1 MTRPFLEVSIEGVD
15 GLLVAQENGADRV
28 ELCAS
33 VLQGGI
39 TPSVGMVRE
48 ALRQARI
55 PVFVIVRPRGGDFL
69 YSEAE
74 FESMRQDV
82 MALKDLGVPGVV
94 TGCLS
99 AGGEVDEQRTAELL
113 RLARPMSFTF
123 HRAFDMVRDPVQA
136 LEVLIGLGVDRLLTS
151 GQRGTA
157 VEGLTNLKHL
167 GQVANGRIIVM
178 PCGSIRAANVGQVCR
193 ETGLWEVH
201 FAAHTTESSAMTY
214 RNPQVAMGLTDQDHE
229 YIKTVTD
236 PTTVR
241 SMVEAARREF
251 LI

>member
-33 VLQGGI
+33 VLEGGI
-39 TPSVGMVRE
+39 TPSIGMVRE
-48 ALRQARI
+48 ALRRARI

-94 TGCLS
+94 TGCLT

-136 LEVLIGLGVDRLLTS
+136 LEGLIKLGVDRLLTS

-157 VEGLTNLKHL
+157 VEGLANLKHL
-167 GQVANGRIIVM
+167 GLVANGRIIVM

-193 ETGLWEVH
+193 ETGLWELH
-201 FAAHTTESSAMTY
+201 FAAHKTESSAMTY
-214 RNPQVAMGLTDQDHE
+214 RNPQVAMGLTEQDHE
-229 YIKTVTD
+229 YVKTVTD